1 MSTAAPTLFCQVPS
15 FYLFLVKMGH
25 NTKTIAFRVMPLA
38 LQLVMM
44 NKYSKSGVDTEYTL
58 KETS

>member
-25 NTKTIAFRVMPLA
+25 NTKTIAFRVA

-44 NKYSKSGVDTEYTL
+44 SKYSMSGVDIEYTL